1 VSEDARL
8 RAENAELRA
17 QLQEAEETLSA
28 IRSGEVDALVVGSQI
43 YTLESADASSNR
55 LRKDVLA
62 QMEDAVVA
70 CDDAGH
76 VIYLNPAAEARY
88 GTSSS
93 EALGRSWTDL
103 FEERWA
109 TAEERRKAAEEL
121 DQSGVSRRHTLQL
134 THAGAQIDAETTISR
149 LNDASGGPIGYLS
162 VIRDVTDRQR
172 IEAALRESRAHLRF
186 MLDSAGVGDWDL
198 DLATFEVRHSLRH
211 DQCFGY
217 GEPVKEWN
225 PEIFFAHVH
234 PEDREVVKAR
244 FKDALETLND
254 WHFECRVIWPDRSIH
269 WIEVHGAIY
278 RNGAA
283 PARMLGTIVDA
294 TGRKSVEEAL
304 RSADR
309 SKDEFLATLAHELR
323 NPLAPIR
330 NALEIMALTREPQT
344 VDSARHIIE
353 RQLGQ
358 MIHLVDDLLDISRIT
373 QGKIELRPDRID
385 MLTVL
390 QNAVETSRPL
400 VESRRQELTLRL
412 PPAESLIVRADS
424 TRLVQVIA
432 NLLNNAAKYTPEGGR
447 IVLGARRE
455 AGHAVVTVED
465 SGLGI
470 PAAMLPR
477 VFDMF
482 AQVDRGLERAQGGGL
497 GIGLALVKKLV
508 EMHGGSVLAESEG
521 ENRGSRFTVRVPTI
535 VAAAGNVR
543 SGQHPGRALLYTG
556 TRVLVVD
563 DNVDSASSL
572 ATMFELLG
580 CSTAVAHDGL
590 AAVHEAETFGPDLA
604 VLDIG
609 LPGLSGHEA
618 ARRIRQL
625 PEGRSMLLVAVSGWG
640 QDADRQRSIEAGFDH
655 HLVKPVDIEALQ
667 RMLPRHA
674 ANNVHRIDRGVSGR

>member
-1 VSEDARL
+1 
-8 RAENAELRA
+8 
-17 QLQEAEETLSA
+17 
-28 IRSGEVDALVVGSQI
+28 
-43 YTLESADASSNR
+43 
-55 LRKDVLA
+55 
-62 QMEDAVVA
+62 M
-70 CDDAGH
+70 
-76 VIYLNPAAEARY
+76 
-88 GTSSS
+88 
-93 EALGRSWTDL
+93 
-103 FEERWA
+103 
-109 TAEERRKAAEEL
+109 
-121 DQSGVSRRHTLQL
+121 SRRHTLQL
-134 THAGAQIDAETTISR
+134 TRAGARIHVETTISR
-149 LNDASGGPIGYLS
+149 LKDADGAPIGYLS
-162 VIRDVTDRQR
+162 VIRDVTDRER

-198 DLATFEVRHSLRH
+198 DLSTFEVRHSLRH

-217 GEPVKEWN
+217 SEPVPEWN
-225 PEIFFAHVH
+225 PGIFFAHVH
-234 PEDREVVKAR
+234 PEDREIVKAR
-244 FKDALETLND
+244 FKAALEARSD
-254 WHFECRVIWPDRSIH
+254 WNFECRVIWPDGSIH

-278 RNGAA
+278 RSGEE

-330 NALEIMALTREPQT
+330 NALEIMRLTREPQT
-344 VDSARHIIE
+344 LDSARHIIE
-353 RQLGQ
+353 RQLRQ

-373 QGKIELRPDRID
+373 QGKIELRPDRVD

-400 VESRRQELTLRL
+400 IEARRQELTLRL
-412 PPAESLIVRADS
+412 PPAESLTVRADS

-447 IVLGARRE
+447 IVLGAWRD

-482 AQVDRGLERAQGGGL
+482 AQVDRSLERSQGGL

-508 EMHGGSVLAESEG
+508 EMHGGSVQAESEG
-521 ENRGSRFTVRVPTI
+521 ENRGSRFTIRVPTI
-535 VAAAGNVR
+535 AGS
-543 SGQHPGRALLYTG
+543 SGSAHARQRPTDALPHLG
-556 TRVLVVD
+556 TRVLIVD

-580 CSTAVAHDGL
+580 CRTAMAHDGL
-590 AAVHEAETFGPDLA
+590 AAVREAETFAPDLA

-609 LPGLSGHEA
+609 LPGISGHEA

-625 PEGRSMLLVAVSGWG
+625 PAGRTMLLVAVSGWG
-640 QDADRQRSIEAGFDH
+640 QDADRVRSIEAGFDH

-667 RMLPRHA
+667 GMLPRRA
-674 ANNVHRIDRGVSGR
+674 ANNVHRTRSRR

>member
-1 VSEDARL
+1 MSEEEGL
-8 RAENAELRA
+8 RAEIAALRHR
-17 QLQEAEETLSA
+17 LQEAEDTLHA
-28 IRSGEVDALVVGSQI
+28 IRTGEVDALIVGSQV

-55 LRKDVLA
+55 LRQDVLA

-70 CDDAGH
+70 CDDGGH

-88 GTSSS
+88 GASSS
-93 EALGRSWTDL
+93 AILGRLWTEL
-103 FEERWA
+103 YEEHWSQG
-109 TAEERRKAAEEL
+109 ERERAAAELAE
-121 DQSGVSRRHTLQL
+121 SGVSRSHTVQL
-134 THAGAQIDAETTISR
+134 TQAGARINAETTTTR
-149 LNDASGGPIGYLS
+149 LRDAEGQPIGTLS
-162 VIRDVTDRQR
+162 VIRDVTERER

-198 DLATFEVRHSLRH
+198 DLATFAVRHSLRH

-217 GEPVKEWN
+217 SEPVPEWN
-225 PEIFFAHVH
+225 PRTFLAHVH
-234 PEDREVVKAR
+234 PDDRAIVEER
-244 FKDALETLND
+244 FKAAVECRGV
-254 WHFECRVIWPDRSIH
+254 WHVECRVVWPDRSIH

-278 RNGAA
+278 RGGEA
-283 PARMLGTIVDA
+283 PARMLGTIVDI

-330 NALEIMALTREPQT
+330 NALEIMRLTREQET
-344 VDSARHIIE
+344 LDSARHIIE
-353 RQLGQ
+353 RQLTQ

-373 QGKIELRPDRID
+373 QGKIELRPERVD
-385 MLTVL
+385 MLAVL

-400 VESRRQELTLRL
+400 IEARRHELSLRL
-412 PPAESLIVRADS
+412 PPAESLTLRADA

-447 IVLGARRE
+447 IVLGAFRD

-465 SGLGI
+465 SGIGI
-470 PAAMLPR
+470 PAPMLPR

-482 AQVDRGLERAQGGGL
+482 AQVDRGVDGTQGGL
-497 GIGLALVKKLV
+497 GIGLALVKRLV
-508 EMHGGSVLAESEG
+508 EMHGGSVQADSPG
-521 ENRGSRFTVRVPTI
+521 ENRGSRFTIRLPTI
-535 VAAAGNVR
+535 AAATGGAV
-543 SGQHPGRALLYTG
+543 SRATPVETLPHQG

-580 CSTAVAHDGL
+580 CRTAVAHDGL
-590 AAVHEAETFGPDLA
+590 GAVREAEAFQPDMA

-609 LPGLSGHEA
+609 LPGISGHEA

-625 PEGRSMLLVAVSGWG
+625 PAGRSMLLVAVSGWG
-640 QDADRQRSIEAGFDH
+640 QDADRARSLEAGFDR
-655 HLVKPVDIEALQ
+655 HLVKPVDMDTLQ
-667 RMLPRHA
+667 GMLPRRA
-674 ANNVHRIDRGVSGR
+674 APSNVHRIDRGQAPR

>member
-1 VSEDARL
+1 VSEEARL

-28 IRSGEVDALVVGSQI
+28 IGSGEVDALVVGSKI

-93 EALGRSWTDL
+93 EALGRIWTDL

-109 TAEERRKAAEEL
+109 NEEERQKAVEEL
-121 DQSGVSRRHTLQL
+121 EQSGVSRRHTLQL

-149 LNDASGGPIGYLS
+149 LSDASGVPVGYLS

-186 MLDSAGVGDWDL
+186 MLESAGVGDWNL
-198 DLATFEVRHSLRH
+198 DLVTFEVRHSLRH

-217 GEPVKEWN
+217 SEPVKEWD
-225 PEIFFAHVH
+225 PGIFFAHVH

-278 RNGAA
+278 RDGTA
-283 PARMLGTIVDA
+283 PSCMLGTIIDA
-294 TGRKSVEEAL
+294 TDRKSVEEAL

-373 QGKIELRPDRID
+373 QGKIELRPDRVDI
-385 MLTVL
+385 LTVL
-390 QNAVETSRPL
+390 QSAVETSRPL
-400 VESRRQELTLRL
+400 IELRRQELSLRL
-412 PPAESLIVRADS
+412 PPAGSLTVRADS

-432 NLLNNAAKYTPEGGR
+432 NLLNNAAKYTPEGGG
-447 IVLGARRE
+447 IVLGAWRDG
-455 AGHAVVTVED
+455 ANAVLTVED

-470 PAAMLPR
+470 PATMLPR

-482 AQVDRGLERAQGGGL
+482 AQVDRGLERSQGGL

-508 EMHGGSVLAESEG
+508 EMHGGSVRAESEG
-521 ENRGSRFTVRVPTI
+521 ENRGSRFTIRLPTI
-535 VAAAGNVR
+535 AAIADSAQER
-543 SGQHPGRALLYTG
+543 QRPGDALPHAG

-580 CSTAVAHDGL
+580 CCTAMAHDGL
-590 AAVHEAETFGPDLA
+590 AAVREAEAFVPDLA

-609 LPGLSGHEA
+609 LPGISGHEA

-625 PEGRSMLLVAVSGWG
+625 PAGRGMLLVAVSGWG
-640 QDADRQRSIEAGFDH
+640 QDADRARSIEAGFNH
-655 HLVKPVDIEALQ
+655 HLVKPVDIGALQ
-667 RMLPRHA
+667 GMLQGRA
-674 ANNVHRIDRGVSGR
+674 ANDVRRIDRGLSGR

>member
-70 CDDAGH
+70 CDDVGH

-93 EALGRSWTDL
+93 AALGRSWTDL

-109 TAEERRKAAEEL
+109 NAEERHKAAEEL
-121 DQSGVSRRHTLQL
+121 EKSGVSRRHTLQL
-134 THAGAQIDAETTISR
+134 THAGAQIHVETTITR
-149 LNDASGGPIGYLS
+149 LNDANGVPIGYLS

-217 GEPVKEWN
+217 SEPVKEWN
-225 PEIFFAHVH
+225 PRIFFAHVH
-234 PEDREVVKAR
+234 PEDREVVKSR
-244 FKDALETLND
+244 FKDALETLSD
-254 WHFECRVIWPDRSIH
+254 WHFECRVIWPDRSVH

-278 RNGAA
+278 RNGDA

-344 VDSARHIIE
+344 VESARHIIE

-373 QGKIELRPDRID
+373 QGKIELRPDRVD
-385 MLTVL
+385 VLTVL
-390 QNAVETSRPL
+390 QSAVETSRPL
-400 VESRRQELTLRL
+400 IETRRQELSLRL
-412 PPAESLIVRADS
+412 PPAESLTVRADS

-447 IVLGARRE
+447 IVLGAWRDG
-455 AGHAVVTVED
+455 GHAVVSVED

-482 AQVDRGLERAQGGGL
+482 AQVDRSLERSQGGL

-508 EMHGGSVLAESEG
+508 EMHGGSVQAESEG
-521 ENRGSRFTVRVPTI
+521 ENRGSRFTIRLPTI
-535 VAAAGNVR
+535 AAIAESAHVR
-543 SGQHPGRALLYTG
+543 QRPGDALPHAG

-580 CSTAVAHDGL
+580 CRTAMAHDGL
-590 AAVHEAETFGPDLA
+590 AAVREAEAFVPDLA

-609 LPGLSGHEA
+609 LPGISGHEA

-625 PEGRSMLLVAVSGWG
+625 PAGPGMLLVAVSGWG
-640 QDADRQRSIEAGFDH
+640 QEADRARSIQAGFNH
-655 HLVKPVDIEALQ
+655 HLVKPVDIRALQ
-667 RMLPRHA
+667 GMLLRRA
-674 ANNVHRIDRGVSGR
+674 ANDVHRIDRGVSGR